1 MISFDTSMKISTNYS
16 MREDHDFWNILQ
28 DCYNKNINSTPSQR
42 IPKYIHQIWLG
53 KKIPTEL
60 LQLTD
65 TVRQYNPDYNYK
77 LWTDDDINI
86 FDDKTKQQFNSTPNL
101 GQRSDILRYAILEK
115 HGGIY
120 LDTDFT
126 CHRSFDSLLHVDFF
140 IGIAYDKTPTL
151 FNGLLGTAPGNTL
164 IKSINNILEISYN
177 DGMGVIRS
185 TGPLYI
191 TDRIRNNYKVVE
203 KFLALPVTY
212 FYPFPN
218 FSQDRIYGDDYKK
231 YVKPET
237 ICTHLWHS
245 RWN

>member
-1 MISFDTSMKISTNYS
+1 MVSFNTSMEISTNYS
-16 MREDHDFWNILQ
+16 MRENNDFWNTLQ
-28 DCYNKNINSTPSQR
+28 NCYDKNINSIPLQQ

-65 TVRQYNPDYNYK
+65 TVRQHNYDYNYK
-77 LWTDDDINI
+77 LWTDDDINM
-86 FDDKTKQQFNSTPNL
+86 FDEKTKQQFYSTPNL

-120 LDTDFT
+120 LDTDFI

-140 IGIAYDKTPTL
+140 IGIAYDRAPEL
-151 FNGLLGTAPGNTL
+151 FNGLIGTTPGNPL
-164 IKSINNILEISYN
+164 ITSIRNISEITYN
-177 DGMGVIRS
+177 DGMSVIRS
-185 TGPLYI
+185 TGPHYV
-191 TDRIRNNYKVVE
+191 TNRIKNNYKIVE
-203 KFLALPVTY
+203 RFLALPVTY

-218 FSQDRIYGDDYKK
+218 FSQDRIYGDDYTK